1 MERDTDMKKRIM
13 GIVVALCVLL
23 TGCFEFLTED
33 SLVGNWTVT
42 GYVDYINTEDT
53 SFVTSDLYDP
63 DVDQYYSAMIIAITD
78 SLIIIYNNGWE
89 SWDCDTLW
97 TYSYSEDSLYFSE
110 FGYSDSINIA
120 YYFTDRNHL
129 VWRIS
134 YDSTYVSEI
143 LFEKYNG
150 TLPPDT
156 WLTDIEADEYEP
168 DGDIENAT
176 SIRLN
181 TKQSHTLTE
190 NDSDYYKIQ
199 AKAGRSYLI
208 QGLGYFNMELYLF
221 DQEGDSLAYDYR
233 NDLWIEDLGDE
244 VHSVILW
251 TCDVTDNY
259 YPVITS
265 RYLWSGRGY
274 YQMFVTEVDTN
285 DIEYGEPWGVYGGTR
300 CNKGMDIFKNK
311 MNK

>member
-1 MERDTDMKKRIM
+1 MKKLAI

-42 GYVDYINTEDT
+42 GYVDYINREDT

-63 DVDQYYSAMIIAITD
+63 DVDQYYIASIISITD
-78 SLIIIYNNGWE
+78 SLVIISGNGRE
-89 SWDCDTLW
+89 SWDSDTLW
-97 TYSYSEDSLYFSE
+97 TYSYSEDSLCFSD
-110 FGYSDSINIA
+110 FGHTDSINIA

-134 YDSTYVSEI
+134 EDSTYTSEI
-143 LFEKYNG
+143 LFKKYNG
-150 TLPPDT
+150 ILPPDT
-156 WLTDIEADEYEP
+156 WITDIEDDEYEP

-181 TKQSHTLTE
+181 TKQSHTLTV

-199 AKAGRSYLI
+199 AKAGKSYLI
-208 QGLGYFNMELYLF
+208 QGLGYFNMKLYLF
-221 DQEGDSLAYDYR
+221 DQDGDSLAYDYR
-233 NDLWIEDLGDE
+233 NDLRIKDLGDE
-244 VHSVILW
+244 VKSVILW
-251 TCDVTDNY
+251 TCEESDDY
-259 YPVITS
+259 YPMVKPLS
-265 RYLWSGRGY
+265 WYSWSGTLGY
-274 YQMFVTEVDTN
+274 YQMLVTEVDTH
-285 DIEYGEPWGVYGGTR
+285 DIEYEEPWGTYYGTR
-300 CNKGMDIFKNK
+300 CDKGMDIFKNK